1 MAQPIAAEPAP
12 AAAVAPPVEDDPAP
26 AAPPRW
32 FERVTIGALVDGY
45 VAAPLTGEVDA
56 PSRLRVFD
64 AANATFALAYAELTL
79 ALPAEPAGL
88 RVDLGFGP
96 VADLASLE
104 TVTTGTVGGGA
115 SAA

>member
-1 MAQPIAAEPAP
+1 MARSALAFVVVPVLVGGGAVAQPIAAEPAP

-64 AANATFALAYAELTL
+64 AANATFALAYAELAL
-79 ALPAEPAGL
+79 ALPA
-88 RVDLGFGP
+88 DF
-96 VADLASLE
+96 
-104 TVTTGTVGGGA
+104 
-115 SAA
+115 AAVVKAAQA